1 MKKSAFTLIEL
12 LVVIS
17 IIAVLAGIALPVYSK
32 VTEKAKATTCASNLR
47 QLGIGTVAFLSDNND
62 SMFSPTATVL
72 WPATLQGK
80 YVPDWNVFKSAFD
93 IRRDPTRPI
102 PVSYGINAN
111 LQDTTKFD
119 GNMTRLVAPSQ
130 LIMFC
135 PAYPTGDPSKNFW
148 IYFSTGPTNPQV
160 TTGGGT
166 TKGAMNMGTHL
177 NNKWLNVVY
186 ADVHVASIRL
196 TDFQTTTDQTAA
208 NGVNGLLQWLPL
220 GQ

>member
-62 SMFSPTATVL
+62 SMFSSAATDK
-72 WPATLQGK
+72 WPVTLQAK
-80 YVPDWNVFKSAFD
+80 YVPDWKAFKSSFD
-93 IRRDPTRPI
+93 KRSDATL
-102 PVSYGINAN
+102 PVSYGINTN

-119 GNMTRLVAPSQ
+119 GNMTRLVSPSQ
-130 LIMFC
+130 LIMYS
-135 PAYPTGDPSKNFW
+135 PYYQGDPVNAASWTNVH
-148 IYFSTGPTNPQV
+148 PTPV
-160 TTGGGT
+160 TNVATGGTGM
-166 TKGAMNMGTHL
+166 TKGTHVSG
-177 NNKWLNVVY
+177 KWLNVVY

-196 TDFQTTTDQTAA
+196 TDFQTITDQSAA
-208 NGVNGLLQWLPL
+208 TPPGVNGLLQWFPL